1 MKFEWDPVKAAANK
15 AKHEVTFGEASTVF
29 GDVLSASGRD
39 LEHSVGENRWVTF
52 GLSSQA
58 RVLVVVHTDRGSVV
72 RIISARLATRKERKI
87 YEEG

>member
-1 MKFEWDPVKAAANK
+1 MKFEWDPAKAAANK
-15 AKHEVTFGEASTVF
+15 AKHEVTFNEASTVF

-39 LEHSVGENRWVTF
+39 VEHSVGENRWVTF
-52 GLSSQA
+52 GLSSQG
-58 RVLVVVHTDRGSVV
+58 RVLAVVHTDRGSFV